1 MANYLDYD
9 GLTTYDSTLKT
20 YDSTDVKMNGTRAVG
35 TSKKC
40 ARADHVHP
48 TDTSRAPLASPAFTG
63 TPTAPTASSGTNTTQ
78 IATTAFVQSA
88 VSGYSVSDFT
98 GATASAAGT
107 HGLVIQPP
115 SGARNNILFGSAEW
129 KTFAFDYTNTSS
141 GMDIKFYKGS
151 VNNNNLI
158 STASIS
164 NASSSNNGLMS
175 SSDKIKL
182 DALPDNATL
191 QSTYALKTDI
201 TGIYKYKGSV
211 ATESNLPSSNQS
223 AGDVYNIE
231 AESTYGPAGTNVAWV
246 AANGNVA
253 AHWDALGGIFT
264 ITSITTAQI
273 NALFA

>member
-63 TPTAPTASSGTNTTQ
+63 TPTAPTATSGTNTTQ

-88 VSGYSVSDFT
+88 IGSSASDFI
-98 GATASAAGT
+98 GATASANGT
-107 HGLVIQPP
+107 HGLVPAPTISDVNALLWGDGNWENLIVLIGKSTVSGQEGIVVDIQKYP
-115 SGARNNILFGSAEW
+115 GASITHSIISPADIVGAIGNTPVNRATADANGNNI
-129 KTFAFDYTNTSS
+129 
-141 GMDIKFYKGS
+141 
-151 VNNNNLI
+151 
-158 STASIS
+158 ST
-164 NASSSNNGLMS
+164 
-175 SSDKIKL
+175 
-182 DALPDNATL
+182 
-191 QSTYALKTDI
+191 TYATKSEI
-201 TGIYKYKGSV
+201 TNVYRYKGSV
-211 ATESNLPSSNQS
+211 ANASALPSTNLT

-246 AANGNVA
+246 AASGNVA
-253 AHWDALGGIFT
+253 AHWDALGGLFT

>member
-88 VSGYSVSDFT
+88 IGSSASDFT
-98 GATASAAGT
+98 GATSSADGT
-107 HGLVIQPP
+107 HGLVPAP
-115 SGARNNILFGSAEW
+115 LAGDDVDILFGDGEW
-129 KTFAFDYTNTSS
+129 KIIYIDDSHNGNTYT
-141 GMDIKFYKGS
+141 
-151 VNNNNLI
+151 I
-158 STASIS
+158 SLEAGDSLTPAHVSLASITIPV
-164 NASSSNNGLMS
+164 ASTTYCGLMS
-175 SSDKIKL
+175 FNDKTKL
-182 DALPDNATL
+182 DGFSSASD
-191 QSTYALKTDI
+191 YALKTDI

-211 ATESNLPSSNQS
+211 ATASNLPSSGQS

-246 AANGNVA
+246 AASGNVA
-253 AHWDALGGIFT
+253 AHWDALGGAFT